1 MTNHLAALKEHIAS
15 YYTTDA
21 REEIAWAVAEIEHL
35 TRERDEW
42 AGVAAER
49 NREIA
54 NLRSD
59 IAQLRGELSLA
70 EEGLANF
77 AQSAGEP
84 EALHL
89 VCCSKCSDQMRLPYT
104 DASRTSVS
112 LFQAGGWYF
121 STETGWLC
129 PKDAPQVKSSAPQCD
144 CDKCTA
150 ARLAHYRADK

>member
-84 EALHL
+84 RADGIAAELRQLADTNEA
-89 VCCSKCSDQMRLPYT
+89 DG
-104 DASRTSVS
+104 
-112 LFQAGGWYF
+112 AGDMIGF
-121 STETGWLC
+121 TPNALRAIADRIDG
-129 PKDAPQVKSSAPQCD
+129 APVKSKGDP
-144 CDKCTA
+144 T
-150 ARLAHYRADK
+150 

>member
-70 EEGLANF
+70 EEGLA
-77 AQSAGEP
+77 EP
-84 EALHL
+84 ELRHDSPEIQFADVYAEYEKGHPVNTQDLINAMAWKIRNQRREIAKLHQHRAAE
-89 VCCSKCSDQMRLPYT
+89 K
-104 DASRTSVS
+104 SRGES
-112 LFQAGGWYF
+112 
-121 STETGWLC
+121 
-129 PKDAPQVKSSAPQCD
+129 
-144 CDKCTA
+144 
-150 ARLAHYRADK
+150 